1 MGSEEQINS
10 VLEVKKALRQ
20 KSDDSFLPFVDEESW
35 IISYFWL
42 FDADK
47 QSFKMKIVD
56 EENICF
62 WVFQYLSSGEVKQK
76 KKSAKN
82 IIQNAFGTE
91 IYSVETTVQLHAS
104 SYHLE
109 AGL

>member
-56 EENICF
+56 EESMFLGISVSFFRKSETEKEISKKYNTKCF
-62 WVFQYLSSGEVKQK
+62 W
-76 KKSAKN
+76 N
-82 IIQNAFGTE
+82 
-91 IYSVETTVQLHAS
+91 
-104 SYHLE
+104 
-109 AGL
+109 